1 MLRSIDEFPKQ
12 GTEAPWR
19 LHQNYARD
27 ILMLRCG
34 RLDDGEIEFS
44 RPASTPER
52 AERAAA

>member
-1 MLRSIDEFPKQ
+1 MLR
-12 GTEAPWR
+12 
-19 LHQNYARD
+19 Y
-27 ILMLRCG
+27 G